1 MRLDCANLER
11 IAHSISLVQECD
23 VVRNG
28 ALRLSTPFVYPN
40 GSNIDIFLGHGESL
54 FEDYVLSDF
63 GMTGLY
69 LENAQVK
76 MESTD
81 RRRQVLADICAEL
94 GVKFENG
101 VFRIFLDRDQIA
113 DISDAVFR
121 LSQACVR
128 VSDFAT
134 HQRLRSANPFRD
146 DVEDFLE
153 ASGLHPKP
161 DAKVR
166 GPYGSDIKLDF
177 EVQRSFVLVLAAM
190 NEPAAHSSANEI
202 FAKWHDLKTS
212 GYQSQRKFVTVYNSE
227 SPAIRS
233 SDIQRLGD
241 YSISVS
247 YPEQA
252 QQLVEVL
259 AA

>member
-54 FEDYVLSDF
+54 FGGLRSLRFRYDRTLFRER
-63 GMTGLY
+63 TG
-69 LENAQVK
+69 ENGIHRSPQGVVWR
-76 MESTD
+76 TFV
-81 RRRQVLADICAEL
+81 QEL

-202 FAKWHDLKTS
+202 FAKLARFENFREVINHS
-212 GYQSQRKFVTVYNSE
+212 VNS
-227 SPAIRS
+227 SPSTTPNLQLFGRPIFRGWAITQLASPTLNRHS
-233 SDIQRLGD
+233 SW
-241 YSISVS
+241 
-247 YPEQA
+247 
-252 QQLVEVL
+252 
-259 AA
+259 